1 MPPKHKPVATAGGG
15 SRGRGRGRG
24 RGRTGRTIP
33 YGGEQPPLGIAT
45 ASSENDPIDPAPP
58 VIPINVSSGRF
69 VVPSPAVG
77 RHEGADSDS
86 KGGELMVVSAQPES
100 FPGEDMVEVSIGQRP
115 FYIGKGPAADERR
128 RAHFSGSHIASLVKG
143 EQEIIEYF
151 GIDAYGRANP
161 FMVAFFKNLPNC
173 ASDTKE
179 FLKDKCQSVYQ
190 TLWMT
195 KMSRTQRAQT
205 ALDSDIARLVGYGG
219 DTSAMDLAQLN
230 TLFQLAPRDIMTAH
244 IRDLA
249 DRSGIPVQ

>member
-1 MPPKHKPVATAGGG
+1 LA
-15 SRGRGRGRG
+15 
-24 RGRTGRTIP
+24 
-33 YGGEQPPLGIAT
+33 
-45 ASSENDPIDPAPP
+45 
-58 VIPINVSSGRF
+58 
-69 VVPSPAVG
+69 
-77 RHEGADSDS
+77 
-86 KGGELMVVSAQPES
+86 
-100 FPGEDMVEVSIGQRP
+100 
-115 FYIGKGPAADERR
+115 
-128 RAHFSGSHIASLVKG
+128 KG
-143 EQEIIEYF
+143 EREIIDYF

-205 ALDSDIARLVGYGG
+205 ALDSDVARLVGYGG

-230 TLFQLAPRDIMTAH
+230 TLFQLAPRDMTTAR

-249 DRSGIPVQ
+249 DHSGIPVQ